1 MDNQL
6 HKLLFAVERLV
17 SLTAVFSVTLKQ
29 PRGRLWNAMLNLI
42 SILRLSHV
50 I

>member
-17 SLTAVFSVTLKQ
+17 SLTAVFRVTLKQ
-29 PRGRLWNAMLNLI
+29 PQGRLSVRNLI
-42 SILRLSHV
+42 SIFKLSHV

>member
-1 MDNQL
+1 MHNQL

-17 SLTAVFSVTLKQ
+17 SLTAIFSVTLKQ
-29 PRGRLWNAMLNLI
+29 PRGRLSVRNLI